1 MPISTLS
8 LLIILF
14 FLLVIGFIEARLH
27 QNAISKIPIR
37 VHVNGTRGKSSVTR
51 LIAAGLRGGGMKT
64 YAKTTG
70 SSPRFIDE
78 KGNDHVI
85 QRFRPASI
93 GEQIRMIA
101 RFSKE
106 SPKAIVMECMAVQPQ
121 YQWVSEHKILQSNYG
136 VLTNVRAD
144 HLEEMGY
151 SLNHIA
157 NSLSNT
163 IPYNEK
169 FFTSETKFAN
179 LLENKTKDNNSE
191 FNLSNPND
199 LDNKYMDGFSF
210 IEHPDNVA
218 LALDV
223 CEKIGIEKDIAI
235 KEMRKMIPD
244 PGALTITKISA
255 EGESIDFVNAFAAN
269 DPQSTLKTWE
279 IICQFYKNDKK
290 KIALFLNTRTDR
302 QLRTQQ
308 LLDMIFSKIDIDYLI
323 VRGDNLE
330 TEINSRCKNIKKIKF
345 SIFQDKD
352 KPQQVINEI
361 FTLDNFLVVGI
372 GNIVGWGENFM
383 RELRSYKNV

>member
-1 MPISTLS
+1 M
-8 LLIILF
+8 
-14 FLLVIGFIEARLH
+14 
-27 QNAISKIPIR
+27 N
-37 VHVNGTRGKSSVTR
+37 
-51 LIAAGLRGGGMKT
+51 
-64 YAKTTG
+64 
-70 SSPRFIDE
+70 
-78 KGNDHVI
+78 
-85 QRFRPASI
+85 
-93 GEQIRMIA
+93 
-101 RFSKE
+101 
-106 SPKAIVMECMAVQPQ
+106 
-121 YQWVSEHKILQSNYG
+121 
-136 VLTNVRAD
+136 
-144 HLEEMGY
+144 
-151 SLNHIA
+151 
-157 NSLSNT
+157 
-163 IPYNEK
+163 
-169 FFTSETKFAN
+169 
-179 LLENKTKDNNSE
+179 
-191 FNLSNPND
+191 
-199 LDNKYMDGFSF
+199 GFSF

-255 EGESIDFVNAFAAN
+255 EGKNIDFVNAFAAN

-361 FTLDNFLVVGI
+361 FTLDDFLVVGI

-383 RELRSYKNV
+383 RELRSYKND

>member
-223 CEKIGIEKDIAI
+223 CEKIGVEKDTAI

-244 PGALTITKISA
+244 PGALTITKVSA
-255 EGESIDFVNAFAAN
+255 EEKNIDFVNAFAAN

-361 FTLDNFLVVGI
+361 FTLDDFLVVGI

-383 RELRSYKNV
+383 RELRSYKND

>member
-179 LLENKTKDNNSE
+179 LLEKKTKDNNSE

-255 EGESIDFVNAFAAN
+255 EGKSIDFVNAFAAN

-361 FTLDNFLVVGI
+361 FTLDDFLVVGI

>member
-179 LLENKTKDNNSE
+179 LLEKKTKDNNSE

-223 CEKIGIEKDIAI
+223 CEKIGVEKDTAI

-244 PGALTITKISA
+244 PGALTITKVSA
-255 EGESIDFVNAFAAN
+255 EGKNIDFVNAFAAN

-361 FTLDNFLVVGI
+361 FTLDDFLVVGI

-383 RELRSYKNV
+383 RELRSYKND

>member
-179 LLENKTKDNNSE
+179 LLEKKTKDNNSE

-223 CEKIGIEKDIAI
+223 CEKIGVEKDTAI

-244 PGALTITKISA
+244 PGALTITKVSA
-255 EGESIDFVNAFAAN
+255 EGKNIDFVNAFAAN

-361 FTLDNFLVVGI
+361 FTLDDFLVVGI

>member
-179 LLENKTKDNNSE
+179 LLQKKTKDNNS
-191 FNLSNPND
+191 
-199 LDNKYMDGFSF
+199 
-210 IEHPDNVA
+210 
-218 LALDV
+218 
-223 CEKIGIEKDIAI
+223 
-235 KEMRKMIPD
+235 
-244 PGALTITKISA
+244 
-255 EGESIDFVNAFAAN
+255 
-269 DPQSTLKTWE
+269 
-279 IICQFYKNDKK
+279 
-290 KIALFLNTRTDR
+290 
-302 QLRTQQ
+302 
-308 LLDMIFSKIDIDYLI
+308 
-323 VRGDNLE
+323 
-330 TEINSRCKNIKKIKF
+330 
-345 SIFQDKD
+345 
-352 KPQQVINEI
+352 
-361 FTLDNFLVVGI
+361 
-372 GNIVGWGENFM
+372 
-383 RELRSYKNV
+383 

>member
-1 MPISTLS
+1 LPISTLS

-223 CEKIGIEKDIAI
+223 CEKIGVEKDTAI

-244 PGALTITKISA
+244 PGALTITKVSA
-255 EGESIDFVNAFAAN
+255 EGKSIDFVNAFAAN

-361 FTLDNFLVVGI
+361 FTLDDFLVVGI

-383 RELRSYKNV
+383 RELRSYKND

>member
-223 CEKIGIEKDIAI
+223 CEKIGVEKDTAI

-255 EGESIDFVNAFAAN
+255 EEKNIDFVNAFAAN

-361 FTLDNFLVVGI
+361 FTLDDFLVVGI

-383 RELRSYKNV
+383 RELRSYKND